1 MKVVLNYRN
10 RPRHQS
16 EVFFYPWNCLVLLS
30 QHPKV
35 YGLQILVQP
44 ALRERQRQRLLQIG
58 T

>member
-44 ALRERQRQRLLQIG
+44 ALRERQRLLQIG